1 MTNNELKTTL
11 LNELEE
17 NGEKII
23 REGLMSIVELKKD
36 YNLYLTYKDDNDP
49 YTDPDDDYL
58 GLEYDWEGNGFK
70 TELYNF
76 GDSSYDSLEK
86 YMILHKELLNSGITE
101 EKDFENWYLT
111 EFIYR
116 CDDEIRTIKEIVE
129 NKINELF

>member
-70 TELYNF
+70 TELY
-76 GDSSYDSLEK
+76 
-86 YMILHKELLNSGITE
+86 T
-101 EKDFENWYLT
+101 
-111 EFIYR
+111 
-116 CDDEIRTIKEIVE
+116 V
-129 NKINELF
+129 

>member
-17 NGEKII
+17 NGEEII
-23 REGLMSIVELKKD
+23 REGLMSIVSFKTD
-36 YNLYLTYKDDNDP
+36 SNLYLTYKDDNDS

-58 GLEYDWEGNGFK
+58 GLESDWEGNGFK

-76 GDSSYDSLEK
+76 GNSSYDSLEK
-86 YMILHKELLNSGITE
+86 YIILHKELLNSGITE
-101 EKDFENWYLT
+101 KQDFENWYLT
-111 EFIYR
+111 EFIDR